1 MATSSQSGGVTRF
14 PPLVVGTNPETV
26 EKNFT
31 SFFIYLRLLFR
42 PSLVSSVFYAAIA
55 TPRSVDADV
64 DADVDVAAVERP
76 PARATT
82 PEDAGMLRR
91 LVNVAFV
98 VALLLLLLLLLALK
112 SGWKVRLGRL
122 RFDSTT

>member
-1 MATSSQSGGVTRF
+1 M
-14 PPLVVGTNPETV
+14 
-26 EKNFT
+26 
-31 SFFIYLRLLFR
+31 
-42 PSLVSSVFYAAIA
+42 VSSVFYAAIA

-98 VALLLLLLLLLALK
+98 VALLLLLLLLLLALK